1 MPCKC
6 YFNPAF
12 RKFSGCFIFQKH
24 NNDWQL
30 NVWQDAGRSL
40 RSIMNKS
47 HRKVLLKHRVDL
59 TKDLEPNEVMQ
70 YLYQEDILT
79 ENDVELIKGG
89 RTRKERAELFL
100 DTIPRKGPKAFDAFI
115 SSLKRENGTK
125 HLAELLHVKA
135 PPASTV
141 GK

>member
-1 MPCKC
+1 
-6 YFNPAF
+6 
-12 RKFSGCFIFQKH
+12 
-24 NNDWQL
+24 
-30 NVWQDAGRSL
+30 
-40 RSIMNKS
+40 MNKS
-47 HRKVLLKHRVDL
+47 HRRVLLKHRVDL

-89 RTRKERAELFL
+89 RTRKERVELLL

-115 SSLKRENGTK
+115 SSLKREIGTK

-135 PPASTV
+135 PAAPAV
-141 GK
+141 GT